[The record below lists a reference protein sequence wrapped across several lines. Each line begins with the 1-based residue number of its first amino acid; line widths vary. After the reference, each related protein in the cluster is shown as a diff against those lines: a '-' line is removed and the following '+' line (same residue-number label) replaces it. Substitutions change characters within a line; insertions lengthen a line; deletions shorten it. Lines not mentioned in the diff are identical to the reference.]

1 MNFPPLVS
9 FAGMVAAANPGHL
22 GMLAQM
28 NTDEERMRYVSQLE
42 KVRPGGN
49 EPAWSICCG
58 CRTHNWDRSAWP
70 IFLYS
75 ELVA

>member
-1 MNFPPLVS
+1 MSFPPAVS

-28 NTDEERMRYVSQLE
+28 DTDEERMRYVSQLE

-49 EPAWSICCG
+49 EPAWSICCVEPTTG
-58 CRTHNWDRSAWP
+58 ISHHGPFSFIAR
-70 IFLYS
+70 
-75 ELVA
+75 